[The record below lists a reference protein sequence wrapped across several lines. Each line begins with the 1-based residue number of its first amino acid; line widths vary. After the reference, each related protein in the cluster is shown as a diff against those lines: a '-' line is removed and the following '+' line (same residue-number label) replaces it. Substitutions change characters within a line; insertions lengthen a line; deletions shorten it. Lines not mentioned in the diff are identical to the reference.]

1 MYKSTKRPISNK
13 QMPSTSKRQRKE
25 AQDILLEKA
34 IGVMEMASNK
44 SSSAQKEIDDIFGEY
59 VASEIK
65 AIRDPQVKRRVKFH
79 IQSILFSAQGTTG
92 SCQTQPIQP
101 CHPVANWEYP
111 EYMQFNRMHPRDWST
126 PLRSPTPTF
135 SESSSSQGGMS

>member
-1 MYKSTKRPISNK
+1 MYKSTKQPTSNK
-13 QMPSTSKRQRKE
+13 QMPSTCKRQRKE

-65 AIRDPQVKRRVKFH
+65 AIRDPQVKWRVKFH

-135 SESSSSQGGMS
+135 SESSSPQGGMS

>member
-79 IQSILFSAQGTTG
+79 I
-92 SCQTQPIQP
+92 
-101 CHPVANWEYP
+101 
-111 EYMQFNRMHPRDWST
+111 
-126 PLRSPTPTF
+126 
-135 SESSSSQGGMS
+135 